1 VEEQR
6 TMKKDWKY
14 ILYISLAFGLFVIVK
29 LLSPK
34 QYDWSMTFAH
44 DDKNPY
50 GAYALNELLPGLFA
64 GKKISHSYK
73 TLYEIKDSLTTAEN
87 IIIIS
92 SNFSADNEDTN
103 MLLEHVENGGSVFIS
118 AQYFWG
124 HFSDTLGLSTYDYF
138 FKSGHIFDKRDT
150 SFLKF
155 ANAHLDTVQE
165 FPYRRDNIHNYFNQ
179 FDATRTTVIAKNDYN
194 YPVTVRMKIGKGE
207 LILNS
212 TPLIFS
218 NIYLLS
224 SNNHAFVSKTLSC
237 LPLENVTWTEY
248 YHLGRMEAA
257 TPLRFILTN
266 EALRWAYYITI
277 ISLLLFMLFEMKRR
291 QRIIPIIKPLGNTT
305 LEFVNTIG
313 NLYYQSGDHKNIA
326 EKKIHFFMDQLR
338 STYWLN
344 TTHLDDSFIKT
355 LANKAGKNDE
365 DARILINII
374 NSIRSKEKI
383 SAEELLRLNHWIDKF
398 QTAHH

>member
-1 VEEQR
+1 
-6 TMKKDWKY
+6 MKKDWKY
-14 ILYISLAFGLFVIVK
+14 ILYISLAFSLFVIVK

-64 GKKISHSYK
+64 GQKISHSYK
-73 TLYEIKDSLTTAEN
+73 TLYEIKDSLANDEN

-92 SNFSADNEDTN
+92 ANFSADKEDTN
-103 MLLEHVENGGSVFIS
+103 VLLQHVEKGGSVFIS

-124 HFSDTLGLSTYDYF
+124 HFSDTLDLTTYDYF

-155 ANAHLDTVQE
+155 ANAQLDTLQE

-179 FDATRTTVIAKNDYN
+179 FDATRTTVIAKNDYR
-194 YPVTVRMKIGKGE
+194 YPVTLRMKIGKGE

-212 TPLIFS
+212 TPLVFS

-224 SNNHAFVSKTLSC
+224 SNNHAFVSKTLSY
-237 LPLENVTWTEY
+237 LPANNVTWTEY
-248 YHLGRMEAA
+248 YHLGRMEAT
-257 TPLRFILTN
+257 TPLRFILRN
-266 EALRWAYYITI
+266 EALRWAYYITV

-291 QRIIPIIKPLGNTT
+291 QRIIPVIKPLANTT

-313 NLYYQSGDHKNIA
+313 NLYYQRGDHKNIA

-338 STYWLN
+338 SKYWLN
-344 TTHLDDSFIKT
+344 TTHLDNAFIVT
-355 LANKAGKNDE
+355 LATKTGRDE
-365 DARILINII
+365 RDARELINII
-374 NSIRSKEKI
+374 GSIRAKEKI
-383 SAEELLRLNHWIDKF
+383 TAEELLELNKRMDKF
-398 QTAHH
+398 HTAHH

>member
-1 VEEQR
+1 
-6 TMKKDWKY
+6 MKKDWKY
-14 ILYISLAFGLFVIVK
+14 ILYISLAFSLFVIVK

-50 GAYALNELLPGLFA
+50 GAYALNELLPGIFA
-64 GKKISHSYK
+64 GQKISHSYK
-73 TLYEIKDSLTTAEN
+73 TLYEIKDSLANDEN

-92 SNFSADNEDTN
+92 ANFSADKEDTN
-103 MLLEHVENGGSVFIS
+103 VLLQHVEKGGSVFIS

-124 HFSDTLGLSTYDYF
+124 HFSDTLDLTTYDYF

-155 ANAHLDTVQE
+155 ANAQLDTLQE

-179 FDATRTTVIAKNDYN
+179 FDATRTTVIAKNDYR
-194 YPVTVRMKIGKGE
+194 YPVTLRMKIGKGE

-212 TPLIFS
+212 TPLVFS

-224 SNNHAFVSKTLSC
+224 SNNHAFVSKTLSY
-237 LPLENVTWTEY
+237 LPANNVTWTEY
-248 YHLGRMEAA
+248 YHLGRMEAT
-257 TPLRFILTN
+257 TPLRFILRN
-266 EALRWAYYITI
+266 EALRWAYYITV

-291 QRIIPIIKPLGNTT
+291 QRIIPVIKPLANTT

-313 NLYYQSGDHKNIA
+313 NLYYQRGDHKNIA

-338 STYWLN
+338 SKYWLN
-344 TTHLDDSFIKT
+344 TTHLDNAFIVT
-355 LANKAGKNDE
+355 LATKTGRDE
-365 DARILINII
+365 NDARALINII
-374 NSIRSKEKI
+374 GSIRSKEKI
-383 SAEELLRLNHWIDKF
+383 TAEELLELNKRMEKF
-398 QTAHH
+398 HTAHH